1 MSDLGSNRYHQQRR
15 GCKGVLGRN
24 ENVIFPMINQVSQ
37 PRWRDYYYYWSQ
49 SVLILDLVGEDKRG
63 TGSVVAGTR
72 LCGNEESVKRDQRPV
87 SPIDKNFQLWARLLT
102 IVQSLGVNGNSE
114 RGLDTGAESLGVGET
129 DDTGVVTGVGTVHAR
144 SAFRS
149 RG

>member
-1 MSDLGSNRYHQQRR
+1 VKTNEAPARWLLEPDSAETRR
-15 GCKGVLGRN
+15 ASRGISGL
-24 ENVIFPMINQVSQ
+24 FPPLTKTFN
-37 PRWRDYYYYWSQ
+37 
-49 SVLILDLVGEDKRG
+49 
-63 TGSVVAGTR
+63 
-72 LCGNEESVKRDQRPV
+72 
-87 SPIDKNFQLWARLLT
+87 LWARLLT

-129 DDTGVVTGVGTVHAR
+129 DDTGVVTGVGSVHAR